1 MLNPLLVMV
10 ITVKV
15 LPRCF
20 LSFNSWLAELL
31 GFCFDANSKIL
42 MELTAKIAASNPEQ
56 HAEPIKMNIISK
68 IRM

>member
-1 MLNPLLVMV
+1 
-10 ITVKV
+10 
-15 LPRCF
+15 
-20 LSFNSWLAELL
+20 

-56 HAEPIKMNIISK
+56 HAEPIKMNIINK